1 MRATELAD
9 SEELPNWA
17 SEEVS
22 KVLSANKETNEV
34 MAISQLGELPTLKPS
49 HSVPTVLAISQINPG
64 EKVQIKGEDDD
75 FFDLPKRENSPPKRT
90 SFYNSDAP
98 QLNKQESISGID

>member
-34 MAISQLGELPTLKPS
+34 MAIS
-49 HSVPTVLAISQINPG
+49 
-64 EKVQIKGEDDD
+64 
-75 FFDLPKRENSPPKRT
+75 
-90 SFYNSDAP
+90 
-98 QLNKQESISGID
+98 